1 MNRFNLSE
9 WALRHQAFVGFMLVM
24 LILGGVFAY
33 LRLGQREDPEFTFRV
48 MVVKTLYPGA
58 TAKEVEEQVTDRLE
72 KKIQELP
79 YLDYLRSY
87 SRPGESEIFVTPR
100 QDVPPREI
108 ADLWY
113 EVRKKIGDIKHT
125 LPPGVVGPFF
135 NDEFG
140 DTYSVLYAFSGEGF
154 GYAELKDYVDEA
166 RQQLLRVPNVE
177 KCDLIG
183 TQDEKIYVEF
193 SDKRLAQLGLD
204 SVQVGAALQAQNSVV
219 PAGTV
224 ITPSRNVPLRVS
236 GKFNSIAE
244 IEALPLYINGNTFRV
259 GDVAN
264 VTRTYQ
270 DPPEFKMR
278 FNGKEVIGLGIK
290 MNKKGD
296 VLELGKNL
304 ESAMARVQAEL
315 PVGIDVAQVANQPR
329 VVRTA
334 IGEFLRTF
342 SEAVAIVL
350 AVSLMSLGWRTGAV
364 VALTV
369 PVVLA
374 GTFLVM
380 LLAGVDFHRI
390 SLGAL
395 ILALG
400 LLVDD
405 AMIAV

>member
-259 GDVAN
+259 GDV
-264 VTRTYQ
+264 
-270 DPPEFKMR
+270 
-278 FNGKEVIGLGIK
+278 
-290 MNKKGD
+290 
-296 VLELGKNL
+296 
-304 ESAMARVQAEL
+304 
-315 PVGIDVAQVANQPR
+315 
-329 VVRTA
+329 
-334 IGEFLRTF
+334 
-342 SEAVAIVL
+342 
-350 AVSLMSLGWRTGAV
+350 
-364 VALTV
+364 
-369 PVVLA
+369 
-374 GTFLVM
+374 
-380 LLAGVDFHRI
+380 
-390 SLGAL
+390 
-395 ILALG
+395 
-400 LLVDD
+400 
-405 AMIAV
+405 